1 MPVVHQLPMHVRVE
15 LMHAWLCMEGYE
27 HSGTAWMLT
36 RAVLADE
43 LMHAW
48 LRMEGY
54 EHLPQQVEEVL
65 CHLMAYQWL

>member
-1 MPVVHQLPMHVRVE
+1 
-15 LMHAWLCMEGYE
+15 MEGYE